1 VTTKAYR
8 GRHQIIAKML
18 NIISESDTKGAT
30 RTSIM
35 YKAFLSHAQLKEYLS
50 FLLVN
55 GLVEEIPQQI
65 KTSVSGEKLVY
76 KISEKGLRFLQISQ
90 EFESLIGL
98 G

>member
-1 VTTKAYR
+1 
-8 GRHQIIAKML
+8 
-18 NIISESDTKGAT
+18 
-30 RTSIM
+30 M

-50 FLLVN
+50 FLLEN

-65 KTSVSGEKLVY
+65 KTSGSGEKLVY

-98 G
+98 DWSL

>member
-1 VTTKAYR
+1 
-8 GRHQIIAKML
+8 ML

-90 EFESLIGL
+90 EFESLISL

>member
-1 VTTKAYR
+1 
-8 GRHQIIAKML
+8 ML
-18 NIISESDTKGAT
+18 NVISESDTKGAT

-35 YKAFLSHAQLKEYLS
+35 YKTFLSHAQLKEYLS
-50 FLLVN
+50 FLLEN

-65 KTSVSGEKLVY
+65 KTSGSGKILVY

-98 G
+98 D

>member
-18 NIISESDTKGAT
+18 NIINESESKGAT

-50 FLLVN
+50 FLLEN
-55 GLVEEIPQQI
+55 GLIEGIPVKI
-65 KTSVSGEKLVY
+65 KNYGNEKLIY
-76 KISEKGLRFLQISQ
+76 KITQKGLRLLQLSHEMEI
-90 EFESLIGL
+90 LADL
-98 G
+98 D